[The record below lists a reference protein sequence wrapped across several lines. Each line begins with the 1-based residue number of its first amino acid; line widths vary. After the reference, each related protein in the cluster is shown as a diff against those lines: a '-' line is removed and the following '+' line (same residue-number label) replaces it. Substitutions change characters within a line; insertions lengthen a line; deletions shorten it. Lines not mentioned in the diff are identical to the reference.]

1 MAINGSMESEE
12 RRSTLL
18 AILERDNIVRLAE
31 AAESLG
37 VSAMTIRRDLADL
50 ESEGLLRRV
59 RGGAISVIGPRPFGE
74 RKSQHARAKDV
85 IAEKAL
91 ALVPR
96 FGSVA
101 FDASTTVGTLAEKL
115 GPRSGLSV
123 STNSYPTYATLKG
136 TPGVTPILIGGET
149 EESTDT
155 FVGPLAVQAAESL
168 RYLRFFSSASAID
181 AVYGTTEVSL
191 AEAQMKRAFVRMS
204 KELVLC
210 IDSSKLEMQSTAASL
225 ELSRVSVLI
234 TELAPTDSRLDEYR
248 SHVEIR

>member
-1 MAINGSMESEE
+1 MATTGTTESEE
-12 RRSTLL
+12 RRAQLL
-18 AILERDNIVRLAE
+18 AALERENVIRLTD
-31 AAESLG
+31 AAVELG

-50 ESEGLLRRV
+50 ENEGLLRRV

-74 RKSQHARAKDV
+74 RRAVRSRAKEI
-85 IAEKAL
+85 IADKAL

-101 FDASTTVGTLAEKL
+101 FDASTTVGTLATKV
-115 GPRSGLSV
+115 GPRSGLLI

-136 TPGVTPILIGGET
+136 SVGITPIMVGGET

-168 RYLRFFSSASAID
+168 RYQRFFLSASAID
-181 AVYGTTEVSL
+181 STFGTTEVSL
-191 AEAQMKRAFVRMS
+191 AEAQMKQAFARVS

-210 IDSSKLEMQSTAASL
+210 LDSSKLQQEATAASI
-225 ELSRVSVLI
+225 ELSRISVLI
-234 TELAPTDSRLDEYR
+234 TELAPTDGRLDEFR
-248 SHVEIR
+248 DRVELR